1 MKNWQNRMSF
11 LWARY
16 KYFLAVIAVG
26 VLLLLSAK
34 VPASE
39 PAKEEGTQTEA
50 AFDLQTFQQSVADSL
65 AQIEGAGRV
74 EVLLSLEAGEES
86 VYASDVSQS
95 SQSTGGSSDSTSETY
110 QSTMSILS
118 DGSYGETP
126 VLIKSKYPTFRGA
139 VILCEGADS
148 DTVRLQ
154 IVQAVSALCGI
165 SSDHISISKLKHS
178 EGVLWCPYENGE
190 PSMV

>member
-34 VPASE
+34 APTSE

-165 SSDHISISKLKHS
+165 SSDHISISKLKQ
-178 EGVLWCPYENGE
+178 
-190 PSMV
+190 

>member
-165 SSDHISISKLKHS
+165 STDHISISKLKQ
-178 EGVLWCPYENGE
+178 
-190 PSMV
+190 